1 MKKTGKTISKSNMA
15 KLEANATRACN
26 LLKAMANP
34 TRLMV
39 LCQIAEGE
47 KSVGELAQAVGQS
60 QSGLSQHLT
69 VLRHKHLVVA
79 RRVGQTIYYSLASD
93 EAASVMETLYELFC
107 RKPARKASLGLAAR
121 PV

>member
-1 MKKTGKTISKSNMA
+1 MA
-15 KLEANATRACN
+15 KLEANATRACS

-47 KSVGELAQAVGQS
+47 KSVGELAVAVAQS

-69 VLRHKHLVVA
+69 VLRRKHLVVA
-79 RRVGQTIYYSLASD
+79 RRSGQTIYYSMASD
-93 EAASVMETLYELFC
+93 AAASVMHTLYDIFC
-107 RKPARKASLGLAAR
+107 RTLIRTPR
-121 PV
+121 